1 MGKFD
6 GILLATDL
14 DGTLLKTDKTVSP
27 LNAEAIRYF
36 QSEGGLFTAATGR
49 YPDFLNTYTDF
60 FKVNEC
66 VIGLNGNMIYDL
78 SNKKMLFVSKME
90 KDALKNVI
98 DYMMSAFGNFISF
111 TDINA
116 ENEMYHYEGSLK
128 HNPCKAVV
136 VTDSAQSAL
145 KIKADLTKKYGHLYK
160 FVRSWDV
167 GLEIFDIKSGKG
179 ECIDYIKKY
188 VNPNIRKTVCVGD
201 YENDISMLTHADIGY
216 AVKNA
221 VSDVKAVAD
230 KITEVDNNNDAIA
243 WVINDLEKEG
253 I

>member
-14 DGTLLKTDKTVSP
+14 DGTLLKSDKTVSP

-49 YPDFLNTYTDF
+49 FPDFLSTYTDF
-60 FKVNEC
+60 FNVNEC

-78 SNKKMLFVSKME
+78 SNEKMLFVSKME
-90 KDALKNVI
+90 TDALKEVI
-98 DYMMSAFGNFISF
+98 DYMLSAFGGFIRF
-111 TDINA
+111 IDIN
-116 ENEMYHYEGSLK
+116 EEKDVYHYDGFLRTK
-128 HNPCKAVV
+128 PCKAVV
-136 VTDSAQSAL
+136 VTNTPCEAL
-145 KIKADLTKKYGHLYK
+145 EIKADLLKKYGHLYK
-160 FVRSWDV
+160 FVRSWDI

-188 VNPNIRKTVCVGD
+188 VNPAIRKTVCVGD
-201 YENDISMLTHADIGY
+201 YENDISMLIHADIGY

-230 KITEVDNNNDAIA
+230 KITDVDNNNDAIA